1 MGGRQNGGEGQWRI
15 KVLGALE
22 ESFDGGPP
30 SISNQKIKKHTFTYN
45 IKNQA
50 ANLKFKFYYLQIS
63 I

>member
-30 SISNQKIKKHTFTYN
+30 SISNQKIKKTH
-45 IKNQA
+45 
-50 ANLKFKFYYLQIS
+50 FYI
-63 I
+63 